1 MRVIMIEWMMEVHM
15 EFMMKKETLS
25 KIEEILS
32 PRVADFVKSTDGAY
46 TGGQI
51 AEMEIKLIKKLKF
64 KLNPTTICTWLSCVT
79 Y

>member
-1 MRVIMIEWMMEVHM
+1 MH
-15 EFMMKKETLS
+15 LAS

-51 AEMEIKLIKKLKF
+51 AEMEIKLIKKLNW
-64 KLNPTTICTWLSCVT
+64 KLYFQLSMGGVLGFGLSWAAFHFGL
-79 Y
+79 

>member
-1 MRVIMIEWMMEVHM
+1 MH
-15 EFMMKKETLS
+15 LAS

-46 TGGQI
+46 TGRQI

-64 KLNPTTICTWLSCVT
+64 KLNPTTIGTWLSCVT